1 MYLQSDGSS
10 FVDFSHKVIFKF
22 LMKHRKVQKKVGD
35 FMGGKVLDLPELRL
49 YHKGRADEKKENE
62 AEIKRLQSENDKLR
76 KELERLKGAK
86 AN

>member
-1 MYLQSDGSS
+1 M
-10 FVDFSHKVIFKF
+10 
-22 LMKHRKVQKKVGD
+22 GD

-62 AEIKRLQSENDKLR
+62 AEIKRLQSESKKLQSENDMLR
-76 KELERLKGAK
+76 AELARLKGAK

>member
-1 MYLQSDGSS
+1 MIY
-10 FVDFSHKVIFKF
+10 KF
-22 LMKHRKVQKKVGD
+22 LMKHRKVQKKVGN

-62 AEIKRLQSENDKLR
+62 AEIKKLQSENKKYQLENDRLR
-76 KELERLKGAK
+76 AEVERLKGAK

>member
-1 MYLQSDGSS
+1 
-10 FVDFSHKVIFKF
+10 
-22 LMKHRKVQKKVGD
+22 MKHRKVQKKVGD

-62 AEIKRLQSENDKLR
+62 AEIKRLQSESKKLQSENDMLR
-76 KELERLKGAK
+76 AELARLKGAK